1 MKSYGTLTDKVI
13 YPNGAS
19 EIRKASIIAAFFAQ
33 LADNVYLAELI
44 NLVMTDKEIIDGL
57 INRDNRITYRLFFVT
72 ARPLLTAIMRRIFDA
87 APDYNEIVNELYAY
101 LIDNDCAKL
110 RMFGFQCS
118 FITWLKV
125 VATRY
130 FLRYRKNIVED
141 VSTDPEMPPN
151 NGPSDDPSDATDSRI
166 DINALIDTIN
176 NQRYAMVIRRL
187 ILDETPPATLA
198 SEMGITI
205 DNLYNIKRRA
215 IAALTDIALKTS
227 RK

>member
-1 MKSYGTLTDKVI
+1 
-13 YPNGAS
+13 
-19 EIRKASIIAAFFAQ
+19 
-33 LADNVYLAELI
+33 
-44 NLVMTDKEIIDGL
+44 MTDHEIINGL
-57 INRDNRITYRLFFVT
+57 INRDNRITRQLFFVT

-87 APDYNEIVNELYAY
+87 APDYDEIVNELYAY

-125 VATRY
+125 VSTRY
-130 FLRYRKNIVED
+130 FLRYRKNIVEEI
-141 VSTDPEMPPN
+141 STDPEMPPN
-151 NGPSDDPSDATDSRI
+151 NDPSDDPSNASDSRI
-166 DINALIDTIN
+166 DINALIDAIN